1 MSDYYSAEQLANRLG
16 LSLEE
21 LQQAQACGLI
31 RPVRKNGSVFYSSH
45 HAYRLKAA
53 CQLRR
58 KQRLNWEEAAAELG
72 KRPLYHVSSR

>member
-1 MSDYYSAEQLANRLG
+1 MGDYYSAKQLASKLG
-16 LSLEE
+16 LTLEE
-21 LQQAQACGLI
+21 LERAQACGLI
-31 RPVRKNGSVFYSSH
+31 SPVHKNGSVFYPSQ

-58 KQRLNWEEAAAELG
+58 KQRLSWEEAEAELS